1 MLSVNCIA
9 TTTDFTADTSIQVM
23 GGGIQVKAESR
34 ERPLQWGCIIEA
46 GFWVFLIKYWNNKYM
61 EEFGLSQCYWLVA

>member
-9 TTTDFTADTSIQVM
+9 TTIDFTPDTFIQVM
-23 GGGIQVKAESR
+23 GGGIQIKAESQ

-46 GFWVFLIKYWNNKYM
+46 GFWFFLIKYWNNKYM
-61 EEFGLSQCYWLVA
+61 EEFSLSQCYWLIA